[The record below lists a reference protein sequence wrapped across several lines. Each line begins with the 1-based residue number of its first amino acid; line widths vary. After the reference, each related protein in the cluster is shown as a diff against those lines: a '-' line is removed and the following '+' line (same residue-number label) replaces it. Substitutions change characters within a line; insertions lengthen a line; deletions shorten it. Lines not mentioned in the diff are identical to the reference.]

1 MVLGEKAEENEAIFK
16 NTYASIKNT
25 LSDVGFIAVHR
36 SNPADFTRLSPLSF
50 QNLVL
55 FLLNQVKGSLQQE
68 LDTFFQQLNDTE
80 LPFRVVHK
88 SAFSEARKKLN
99 STVFVALN
107 RLLIE
112 QIESSNTL
120 KTWQGFR
127 LYAVDG
133 SRIRLPNLSKIIE
146 SFGTLGNDSKE
157 HDCPMA
163 LASACYDVLN
173 DLMIDTRMGH
183 SKGSERAQAIEHL
196 KHVACNALMIYDRG
210 YPALWLMQAHL
221 ERTIDFCMRCP
232 WNLYNETRDFYLGH
246 QREAIVTL
254 TAKGDSRKKCHDN
267 GVSDHPLKVR
277 LVRVD
282 LPKGEKEILIT
293 SVLDSKTIGAKGFK
307 ELYHAR
313 WGVEEA
319 FKRLKSR
326 LEVENFSGKSVLAV
340 KQDFYAKMMTYNLA
354 ALLAKAAEPQVKKET
369 AQCKYDYAV
378 NHAQALSR
386 LKGLWVKLIK
396 LPSHLSSDLISQLI
410 GIIAQCRESIRPD
423 RSYERNF
430 VGKKKAR
437 FPVAYKRTL

>member
-1 MVLGEKAEENEAIFK
+1 M
-16 NTYASIKNT
+16 
-25 LSDVGFIAVHR
+25 SDVDFISAHR
-36 SNPADFTRLSPLSF
+36 NEPTNFTRNSHLSF

-88 SAFSEARKKLN
+88 SAFTQARKKLK
-99 STVFVALN
+99 STAFIALN
-107 RLLIE
+107 RLIIQQVE
-112 QIESSNTL
+112 KSNTL
-120 KTWQGFR
+120 KTWKGFR

-133 SRIRLPNLSKIIE
+133 SRIRLPDLPKVIDA
-146 SFGTLGNDSKE
+146 FGALGNNNKE

-173 DLMIDTRMGH
+173 NLMIDARIGH
-183 SKGSERAQAIEHL
+183 SKGSERSHAIEHL

-210 YPALWLMQAHL
+210 YPALWFMQAHI
-221 ERTIDFCMRCP
+221 ERSIDFCNRCP
-232 WNLYNETRDFYLGH
+232 WNLYNETRDFYFGD
-246 QREAIVTL
+246 QWEAIVTL
-254 TAKGDSRKKCHDN
+254 TPKGDSRKKCHDN
-267 GVSDHPLKVR
+267 SVSDLPVKVR

-282 LPKGEKEILIT
+282 LPNGEKEILIT
-293 SVLDSKTIGAKGFK
+293 SVLDSKRIVAMDFKG
-307 ELYHAR
+307 LYHSR

-340 KQDFYAKMMTYNLA
+340 KQDFYAKMMTYNLE
-354 ALLAKAAEPQVKKET
+354 ALLARAAEPKVKKET
-369 AQCKYDYAV
+369 AHCKHDYAV

-386 LKGLWVKLIK
+386 LKGTWIKMIK
-396 LPSHLSSDLISQLI
+396 LPSQLLSSF
-410 GIIAQCRESIRPD
+410 IAQVVEIIVLCRESIRPD
-423 RSYERNF
+423 RNYERDF

-437 FPVAYKRTL
+437 FPVAYKRPM